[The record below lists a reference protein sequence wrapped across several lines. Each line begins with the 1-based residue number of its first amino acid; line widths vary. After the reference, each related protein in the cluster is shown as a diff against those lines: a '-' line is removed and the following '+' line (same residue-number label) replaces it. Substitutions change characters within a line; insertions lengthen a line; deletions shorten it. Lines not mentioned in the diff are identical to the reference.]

1 MGLWDMIVIV
11 VALGV
16 GAQVLTAYFKSKE
29 IGTMD
34 GEVLRRKLGLD
45 RLDQLEERI
54 KVLERIATDK
64 SHNLKQE
71 IDRL

>member
-1 MGLWDMIVIV
+1 MGLWDMIIIV

-29 IGTMD
+29 IGMID
-34 GEVLRRKLGLD
+34 DEVLRRKLGLD
-45 RLDQLEERI
+45 RIDQLEERI
-54 KVLERIATDK
+54 KVLERIVTDK